1 MGANEGV
8 SHPPFLSEGGTDMS
22 TTTFPSGWF
31 NFDEDYLRKL
41 LGNDTATTKHFF
53 DYFLGRL
60 SVKARRNF
68 ERKEDVEDIV
78 QETFARVFAALRAEK
93 LRDARALPAF
103 MVGFCELISLEKI
116 RDRGKF
122 RERHA
127 DFNISV
133 IVSRALN
140 PEEYA
145 IERSNRKL
153 AEDAMSILE
162 ESDRRLLSRVRRGDD
177 TKVIAADFHMSVE
190 GVKSRKHRAMREA
203 RLYFKQRSENRNN
216 LKDDAN
222 DDTKQT
228 CRET

>member
-1 MGANEGV
+1 
-8 SHPPFLSEGGTDMS
+8 MS

-31 NFDEDYLRKL
+31 SFDDEYLRKL
-41 LGNDTATTKHFF
+41 LGNDSATTQHFF
-53 DYFLGRL
+53 NYFLGRL

-78 QETFARVFAALRAEK
+78 QETFFRVFAALRAEK

-103 MVGFCELISLEKI
+103 VIGFCERISLE
-116 RDRGKF
+116 RMRERARF

-133 IVSRALN
+133 IVSRAFS

-145 IERSNRKL
+145 IERSNREL
-153 AEDAMSILE
+153 AEHAMSILE
-162 ESDRRLLSRVRRGDD
+162 ESDRKLLSRVIKGDD
-177 TKVIAADFHMSVE
+177 TKDIAGDLEISVE
-190 GVKSRKHRAMREA
+190 GVKSRKHRALREA
-203 RLYFKQRSENRNN
+203 RLYFKEHGENRHN

-222 DDTKQT
+222 DSTKQT
-228 CRET
+228 CREI